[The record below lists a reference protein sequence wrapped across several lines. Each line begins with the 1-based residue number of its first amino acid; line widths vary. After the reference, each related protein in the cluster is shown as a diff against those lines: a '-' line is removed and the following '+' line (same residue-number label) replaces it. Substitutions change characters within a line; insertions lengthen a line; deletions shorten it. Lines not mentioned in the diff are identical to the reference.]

1 MALIE
6 ELKTKVREAK
16 PEIVFPEGN
25 DRRILRAAIRLNDE
39 GDIKPIVLGD
49 EAELKA
55 LAEKEGVE
63 LGNLEILNP
72 ETYEVKYEMIK
83 AFVERRKVKVNEEH
97 ALFQNS
103 CGLLRFLLLVLRLL
117 FLFFFQRK
125 P

>member
-6 ELKTKVREAK
+6 ELKAKVREAK

-72 ETYEVKYEMIK
+72 ETYEGK
-83 AFVERRKVKVNEEH
+83 EEK
-97 ALFQNS
+97 LQKNKQQIS
-103 CGLLRFLLLVLRLL
+103 
-117 FLFFFQRK
+117 
-125 P
+125 